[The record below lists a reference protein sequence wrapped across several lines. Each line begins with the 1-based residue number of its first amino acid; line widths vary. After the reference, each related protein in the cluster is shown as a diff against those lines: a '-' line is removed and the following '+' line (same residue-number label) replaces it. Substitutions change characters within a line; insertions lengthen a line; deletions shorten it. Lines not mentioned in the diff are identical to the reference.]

1 MRPSR
6 PVSCGRRNGG
16 ARQVLAA
23 LGTTHLEG
31 LAAQPHAFDIGERD
45 RVWYSRQP
53 GYFLSTRLLEPLGA
67 MSAPAFPRISMRILR
82 PEWRCPVLEDG

>member
-1 MRPSR
+1 VAVETAVRVKSSPHLAPRTSKGWPPSLM
-6 PVSCGRRNGG
+6 PLTSASVI
-16 ARQVLAA
+16 
-23 LGTTHLEG
+23 
-31 LAAQPHAFDIGERD
+31 FERD